1 MGATKTRTVREGE
14 RLGRQ
19 RAFAG
24 ARLAL
29 ADNISMDAAAERVG
43 SKRSSVQEAMMIL
56 RLGTPEEITAVE
68 LNNAPMGKL
77 TDAIYARTTPEE
89 RRATARKPVYHQD
102 VTEGRGFDAEV
113 WAKVREALDALTSL
127 PMATDVV
134 AIVRK
139 NPQRNEMV
147 SRKLLPAHTWLED
160 FINAYTE

>member
-1 MGATKTRTVREGE
+1 MGVTKTRPVREVE
-14 RLGRQ
+14 RLARK

-29 ADNISMDAAAERVG
+29 TENISMDDAAQRVG

-56 RLGTPEEITAVE
+56 RLGTPEEISAVE
-68 LNNAPMGKL
+68 SSDAPMGGT
-77 TDAIYARTTPEE
+77 TDAIYARTTPDE
-89 RRATARKPVYHQD
+89 RRATARKPVYHQN

-134 AIVRK
+134 AIVRR